1 MNNQDEVRDTVD
13 NNFDTFKKTLE
24 TKINDIKQKIND
36 IEQKIN
42 DIESLNQQ
50 LNLSNKLVQQIK
62 KLITEIKNKNDY
74 VYKYYLIYT
83 DKEINTIY
91 PNRKKKDIII
101 YVGKQIERIHNELN
115 IIEKISQIQNT
126 STNHD
131 IQNTIKTIMSEYNEN
146 QKGEFKAN
154 QEALA
159 NRGIKIDD
167 FEDIAEVSTK
177 TVGKIN
183 NYTPGE
189 IEEANELRLFPIFV
203 YMLWYN
209 IKKTVLSFFDTIIYQ
224 LNILYANEFSYYEF
238 FLIVIFMTL
247 ILVVGIILYWDHV
260 YRTAKK
266 LSRCSKINMIAYQ
279 NRDKDKYPFVYV
291 IMIINESNLDAVL
304 DKYVLKLEYN
314 FVKKTTN
321 AILGETEY
329 VNEVLLSDTSSSYD
343 VDNRNI
349 NTKKGDYDKAFT
361 AYDTANIAYPYS
373 IIELKICE
381 DNFAVNCKDFKK
393 SDGNSCPYN
402 DNCATTCENYDEG
415 CKRQITQR
423 ANYDAKL
430 RAQKALQEAE
440 GALNGAKNLLSAELA
455 KSQFT
460 YFDLGRMQSKKLESI
475 NKTLIT
481 DRKYKYICMTP
492 DNKILKTEIARELAT
507 FVRDFGMND
516 KTDIYHLH
524 SVLTAVEKS
533 KEVNV

>member
-42 DIESLNQQ
+42 DIESLIQQ

-167 FEDIAEVSTK
+167 FEDIAKVSTK

-183 NYTPGE
+183 KYTPGE
-189 IEEANELRLFPIFV
+189 IEEANELRLSPIFA

-238 FLIVIFMTL
+238 FLIVIFTTL

-343 VDNRNI
+343 VVNSNI
-349 NTKKGDYDKAFT
+349 STKKAT
-361 AYDTANIAYPYS
+361 YDTAFAAYDSSNIAYPDS
-373 IIELKICE
+373 ITPDSIVEWK
-381 DNFAVNCKDFKK
+381 NCKIKYDSNCKEHKK
-393 SDGNSCPYN
+393 IDGK
-402 DNCATTCENYDEG
+402 TTCTLYDDE
-415 CKRQITQR
+415 CAITC
-423 ANYDAKL
+423 ANYDAKCRKL
-430 RAQKALQEAE
+430 VSQKVLKEAE
-440 GALNGAKNLLSAELA
+440 DDLNSAKNLLSAELA

-516 KTDIYHLH
+516 KTDIYPLH

>member
-1 MNNQDEVRDTVD
+1 MDD
-13 NNFDTFKKTLE
+13 NIINININVLNIVGVVIASTLGILIIIFILIYNKYKTIFANFLSIIFLIPLLILFAIFYIIGYILTPFIILLFILFYLYTRIPEDKRKYFINILN
-24 TKINDIKQKIND
+24 TKISRFTDI
-36 IEQKIN
+36 
-42 DIESLNQQ
+42 
-50 LNLSNKLVQQIK
+50 
-62 KLITEIKNKNDY
+62 
-74 VYKYYLIYT
+74 
-83 DKEINTIY
+83 
-91 PNRKKKDIII
+91 
-101 YVGKQIERIHNELN
+101 
-115 IIEKISQIQNT
+115 
-126 STNHD
+126 
-131 IQNTIKTIMSEYNEN
+131 
-146 QKGEFKAN
+146 
-154 QEALA
+154 
-159 NRGIKIDD
+159 
-167 FEDIAEVSTK
+167 
-177 TVGKIN
+177 
-183 NYTPGE
+183 
-189 IEEANELRLFPIFV
+189 
-203 YMLWYN
+203 
-209 IKKTVLSFFDTIIYQ
+209 IIYQ

-329 VNEVLLSDTSSSYD
+329 VNEVLL
-343 VDNRNI
+343 VEENI
-349 NTKKGDYDKAFT
+349 ST
-361 AYDTANIAYPYS
+361 AVSKIDAVKTAS
-373 IIELKICE
+373 K
-381 DNFAVNCKDFKK
+381 
-393 SDGNSCPYN
+393 
-402 DNCATTCENYDEG
+402 NYDDANALYPTDVSSDICNLLKAG
-415 CKRQITQR
+415 DHDKTKCDDKLNKQQI
-423 ANYDAKL
+423 
-430 RAQKALQEAE
+430 
-440 GALNGAKNLLSAELA
+440 LNGAKNLLSAELA

-516 KTDIYHLH
+516 KTDIYPLH

>member
-36 IEQKIN
+36 IE
-42 DIESLNQQ
+42 SLIQQ

-91 PNRKKKDIII
+91 TNRKKKDIII

-167 FEDIAEVSTK
+167 FEDIAKISTK

-183 NYTPGE
+183 KYTPGE

-329 VNEVLLSDTSSSYD
+329 VNEVLL
-343 VDNRNI
+343 VEENI
-349 NTKKGDYDKAFT
+349 ST
-361 AYDTANIAYPYS
+361 AVSKIDAVKTAS
-373 IIELKICE
+373 K
-381 DNFAVNCKDFKK
+381 
-393 SDGNSCPYN
+393 
-402 DNCATTCENYDEG
+402 NYDDANALYPTDVSSDICNLLKAG
-415 CKRQITQR
+415 DDDKTKCDDKLNKQQI
-423 ANYDAKL
+423 
-430 RAQKALQEAE
+430 
-440 GALNGAKNLLSAELA
+440 LNGAKNLLSAELA